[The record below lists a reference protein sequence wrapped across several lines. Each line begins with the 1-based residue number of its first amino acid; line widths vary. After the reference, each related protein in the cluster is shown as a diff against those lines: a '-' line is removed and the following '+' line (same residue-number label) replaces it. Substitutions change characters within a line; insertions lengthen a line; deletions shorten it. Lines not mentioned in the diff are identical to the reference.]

1 MTVSGDIDP
10 EPEVR
15 SDSVAAVCA
24 TIRREAH
31 RALVA
36 QDELLDTL
44 LIALLARG
52 HVLLEGPP
60 GVAKTLAVR
69 VLARCVGLSF
79 GRIQFTP
86 DLMPADVLGAS
97 VYDQAA
103 GTFRF
108 RPGPLFASL
117 ILADEINRTPPRTQA
132 ALLEAMEERHVTSD
146 GVVHHLGEFFMVCA
160 TQNPIEYE
168 GTYPLPEAQLDR
180 FLLKAKVEYPSEA
193 DECILLDR
201 VRDGFRADDLDAVG
215 LRRVAGETELANCRA
230 EVDRVIVAEEM
241 CRYIAQI
248 VRSTRDHPKAML
260 GASPR
265 AAVLMLHAARA
276 SAAMRGLD
284 FVSPDDVKYVA
295 LPLMRHRLL
304 VDPDAELD
312 GVTPDMII
320 ADLLASVPVPR

>member
-1 MTVSGDIDP
+1 MTAIDDIDP
-10 EPEVR
+10 EAEQR
-15 SDSVAAVCA
+15 SVSVAVVCA
-24 TIRREAH
+24 AIRQEAH

-36 QDELLDTL
+36 QDELLDSL

-52 HVLLEGPP
+52 HVLVEGPP

-69 VLARCVGLSF
+69 VLARCLGLSF

-86 DLMPADVLGAS
+86 DLMPADVLGS
-97 VYDQAA
+97 SIYDQAA

-117 ILADEINRTPPRTQA
+117 ILADEINRTPPRTQS
-132 ALLEAMEERHVTSD
+132 ALLEAMEERHVTAD

-160 TQNPIEYE
+160 TQNPIEFE

-180 FLLKAKVEYPSEA
+180 FLLKIKVDYPSEA

-201 VRDGFRADDLDAVG
+201 VRDGFRADVLDAVG
-215 LRRVAGETELANCRA
+215 LRRVAGETELAACRA
-230 EVDRVIVAEEM
+230 EVDRVLVSDDI
-241 CRYIAQI
+241 CRYIAQL
-248 VRSTRDHPKAML
+248 VRSTREHPKTML

-265 AAVLMLHAARA
+265 AAVLMLHAVRA
-276 SAAMRGLD
+276 SAAMRGIQ
-284 FVSPDDVKYVA
+284 FATPDDVKRVA

-304 VDPDAELD
+304 IDPDAELD
-312 GVTPDMII
+312 GVTPDAVISE
-320 ADLLASVPVPR
+320 LLASVPVPR